1 MKVLNWIL
9 DHPWRVAGI
18 ICMGLGLYA
27 TYLRVFYGLGA
38 STNLSDEFPW
48 GLWIGFDLLC
58 GVMLAGGGF
67 TISAIVHV
75 FHVEKWK
82 PIARPAIL
90 TAFLGY
96 ILVIGGLM
104 FDLGHPF
111 RIWHPLIMWNPHSV
125 MFEIGWCVTLYTT
138 VLFLEFLAFVFERLE
153 WARPAHILH
162 KLTFP
167 LVLASVLLSMLHQS
181 SLGSLFLLVP
191 GRLHELWYTML
202 LPVLFFVSAI
212 GMGLTMTIV
221 ESNLS
226 ARAFGRCIEGDLVQ
240 GLGRAAAWVLGFYAV
255 LRIGDIIVRGAY
267 TALWPMDRAAAFF
280 LIEIVLGLVIPII
293 IFSTPKLRANT
304 RLLYRAALLGV
315 LGFIIHRLNVSV
327 TGFEVIA
334 GKTYTPAWTEV
345 AVSLM
350 LVTIGVTAF
359 NLAGR
364 YLPIFETE
372 AEDAERIET
381 WTQERERIDRVRN
394 PKPRL
399 ASDRG

>member
-1 MKVLNWIL
+1 MKVLHWIL
-9 DHPWRVAGI
+9 DHPWRVVGV
-18 ICMGLGLYA
+18 ICMGLGLYS

-48 GLWIGFDLLC
+48 GLWIGFDLMC
-58 GVMLAGGGF
+58 GVMLAAGGF
-67 TISAIVHV
+67 TISAVVHV
-75 FHVEKWK
+75 FKIEKWK

-111 RIWHPLIMWNPHSV
+111 RIWHPLIMWNHHSV

-138 VLFLEFLAFVFERLE
+138 VLFMEFVAFVFERLE
-153 WARPAHILH
+153 WERLAHILH

-167 LVLASVLLSMLHQS
+167 LVIASVLLSMLHQS

-191 GRLHELWYTML
+191 GRLHELWYTPL
-202 LPVLFFVSAI
+202 LPFFFFLSAI
-212 GMGLTMTIV
+212 GMGLVMTIV

-226 ARAFGRCIEGDLVQ
+226 ARAFGRCIEGELLQ
-240 GLGRAAAWVLGFYAV
+240 GLGRAAAGVLGVYFV
-255 LRIGDIIVRGAY
+255 LRMGDLIARGAI
-267 TALWPMDRAAAFF
+267 TTLWPLDRAAGFF
-280 LIEIVLGLVIPII
+280 LIEVVLGLVIPII
-293 IFSTPKLRANT
+293 IFSSSVLRSNT
-304 RLLYRAALLGV
+304 RLLYSGALLGV
-315 LGFIIHRLNVSV
+315 LGFIIQRLNVSV
-327 TGFEVIA
+327 TGFEVVA

-381 WTQERERIDRVRN
+381 WTRERERLAHLRSEEPSLAPDRR
-394 PKPRL
+394 
-399 ASDRG
+399 

>member
-1 MKVLNWIL
+1 
-9 DHPWRVAGI
+9 
-18 ICMGLGLYA
+18 
-27 TYLRVFYGLGA
+27 
-38 STNLSDEFPW
+38 
-48 GLWIGFDLLC
+48 
-58 GVMLAGGGF
+58 
-67 TISAIVHV
+67 
-75 FHVEKWK
+75 
-82 PIARPAIL
+82 
-90 TAFLGY
+90 
-96 ILVIGGLM
+96 VIGGLM

-111 RIWHPLIMWNPHSV
+111 RIWHPLIMWNHHSV

-138 VLFLEFLAFVFERLE
+138 VLFLEFLAFVFERIE
-153 WARPAHILH
+153 WNRMAHIFH

-167 LVLASVLLSMLHQS
+167 LVIASVLLSMLHQS

-191 GRLHELWYTML
+191 GRLHELWYTPL
-202 LPVLFFVSAI
+202 LPFLFFISAI
-212 GMGLTMTIV
+212 GMGLVMTIV

-226 ARAFGRCIEGDLVQ
+226 ARAFGRCIEGELVQ
-240 GLGRAAAWVLGFYAV
+240 QLGRAAAWVLGIYLV
-255 LRIGDIIVRGAY
+255 LRLGDLVARGAY
-267 TALWPMDRAAAFF
+267 TTLWPMDRAAGFF
-280 LIEIVLGLVIPII
+280 VIEIVLGLVIPII
-293 IFSTPKLRANT
+293 IFSNAALRSNT
-304 RLLYRAALLGV
+304 RLLYRGALLGV

-372 AEDAERIET
+372 AEDTERIET
-381 WTQERERIDRVRN
+381 WTRERERIARLRSE
-394 PKPRL
+394 KPRL